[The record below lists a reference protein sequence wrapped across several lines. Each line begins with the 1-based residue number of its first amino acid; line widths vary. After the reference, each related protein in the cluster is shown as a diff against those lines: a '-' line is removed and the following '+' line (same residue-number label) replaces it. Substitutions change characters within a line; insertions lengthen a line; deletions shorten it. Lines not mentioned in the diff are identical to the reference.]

1 MLAHGIEPDEL
12 KPGEKADVPS
22 RLTLC
27 RGSSAELLHAKVLVF
42 DRRDVFVGSFN
53 FDPRSRHL
61 NTEDGL
67 IVHSAELA
75 RDAAELLGAFMTL
88 RCSFRVR
95 RAPEEAGA
103 TLDRGL
109 EWETRDQGRLECYAR
124 EPWVGAW
131 RRLLV
136 ELASFVM
143 AEDEL

>member
-1 MLAHGIEPDEL
+1 MCPRRLRCSAARA
-12 KPGEKADVPS
+12 PGV
-22 RLTLC
+22 
-27 RGSSAELLHAKVLVF
+27 LHAKVLVF

-67 IVHSAELA
+67 IIHSAELA
-75 RDAAELLGAFMTL
+75 RDAAELLTAFMTL
-88 RCSFRVR
+88 RYSFQVR

-103 TLDRGL
+103 TLAPGL
-109 EWETRDQGRLECYAR
+109 EWETLDQGRLERYTR
-124 EPWVGAW
+124 EPWVGVW

-136 ELASFVM
+136 ELAAFFM

>member
-1 MLAHGIEPDEL
+1 MLAHGIEPYEL

-75 RDAAELLGAFMTL
+75 RDAAELLYVFLVIRSLKRL
-88 RCSFRVR
+88 R
-95 RAPEEAGA
+95 A
-103 TLDRGL
+103 TSGS
-109 EWETRDQGRLECYAR
+109 GYG
-124 EPWVGAW
+124 P
-131 RRLLV
+131 
-136 ELASFVM
+136 
-143 AEDEL
+143 